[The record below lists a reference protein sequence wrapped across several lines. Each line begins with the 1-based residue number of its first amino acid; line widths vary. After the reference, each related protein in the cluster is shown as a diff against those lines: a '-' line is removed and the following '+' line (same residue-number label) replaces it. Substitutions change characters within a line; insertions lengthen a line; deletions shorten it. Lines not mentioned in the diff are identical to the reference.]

1 MIAITLNLL
10 AEEQQVQE
18 ERARDPFKIFIAVGL
33 TLLTIVVA
41 WGSMLSVMQGQK
53 RAELQKLEAQWVQ
66 INHTSDQ
73 EGEFQRART
82 LAEEIVA
89 LNHSR
94 TLIAPQL
101 AMVKD
106 LIPPTV
112 QLSQLNIA
120 VETASIGAAAEESSA
135 GKRPRLKQVE
145 RLMLRMEGTAH
156 SDRPEL
162 ELDQFLRTLRSN
174 PQFSAAVDD
183 IQLRAISR
191 ASGAADKAGRGAAS
205 VTFVIEC
212 RYKEKERK

>member
-1 MIAITLNLL
+1 MTAITLNLL

-18 ERARDPFKIFIAVGL
+18 DRARDPFKIFIAIGL

-53 RAELQKLEAQWVQ
+53 RAELLKLETQWEQ
-66 INHTSDQ
+66 MNHASEQ
-73 EGEFQRART
+73 EGEFLRTRA

-94 TLIAPQL
+94 ILMAPQL

-112 QLSQLNIA
+112 QLSQLNFA
-120 VETASIGAAAEESSA
+120 VETANIGAEDISG
-135 GKRPRLKQVE
+135 GKRARPKQIE

-162 ELDQFLRTLRSN
+162 ELDQFLRTLRNN
-174 PQFSAAVDD
+174 PQFSAAVND

-191 ASGAADKAGRGAAS
+191 ASITADKTGRGLAS